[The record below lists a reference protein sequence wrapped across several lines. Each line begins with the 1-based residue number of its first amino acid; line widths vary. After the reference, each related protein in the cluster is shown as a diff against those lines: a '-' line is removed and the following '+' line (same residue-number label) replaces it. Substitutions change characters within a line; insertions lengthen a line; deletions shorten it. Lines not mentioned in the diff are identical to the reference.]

1 MIGEEVR
8 KLKSEEIQVELS
20 KLRMSLFD
28 LRSQRVTDKV
38 GDTSQFRK
46 IRADIA
52 RLLTERRARQIAK
65 APVKHA
71 AAVKAPAKAP
81 VVKPK
86 AAAKSSTSKK
96 KAPAAK
102 ASASKSRK

>member
-46 IRADIA
+46 IRKDIA
-52 RLLTERRARQIAK
+52 RLLTERRARQISK
-65 APVKHA
+65 GG
-71 AAVKAPAKAP
+71 KAPAKAAP
-81 VVKPK
+81 AKV
-86 AAAKSSTSKK
+86 AAAKTTT
-96 KAPAAK
+96 
-102 ASASKSRK
+102 ASKVTSGKGKK

>member
-8 KLKSEEIQVELS
+8 KLKNEEIQVELS

-46 IRADIA
+46 IRKDIA
-52 RLLTERRARQIAK
+52 RLLTERRARQISK
-65 APVKHA
+65 GGKTPVKA
-71 AAVKAPAKAP
+71 APAKAP
-81 VVKPK
+81 AKK
-86 AAAKSSTSKK
+86 AA
-96 KAPAAK
+96 PAK
-102 ASASKSRK
+102 AVSSKGKK

>member
-46 IRADIA
+46 IRKDIA

-65 APVKHA
+65 GAGAGAK
-71 AAVKAPAKAP
+71 AVAVAKAPAK
-81 VVKPK
+81 K
-86 AAAKSSTSKK
+86 T
-96 KAPAAK
+96 APAK
-102 ASASKSRK
+102 VVSGKGKK

>member
-46 IRADIA
+46 IRKDIA
-52 RLLTERRARQIAK
+52 RLLTERRARQISKGAG
-65 APVKHA
+65 AGTA
-71 AAVKAPAKAP
+71 KAPAK
-81 VVKPK
+81 
-86 AAAKSSTSKK
+86 
-96 KAPAAK
+96 K
-102 ASASKSRK
+102 ASAAKVVSGKGKK

>member
-28 LRSQRVTDKV
+28 LHSQRVTDKV
-38 GDTSQFRK
+38 ADTSQFRK

-71 AAVKAPAKAP
+71 AAAKAPAKTP

-86 AAAKSSTSKK
+86 ATKSSAPR
-96 KAPAAK
+96 KAPAK
-102 ASASKSRK
+102 AAASKAKK